1 MSGWTKVILAT
12 LLMVVAI
19 SAFNVALWR
28 RMRDVRR
35 LAEMRAR
42 EEEAGSAEPGAQ
54 PSSTGSSSSQP

>member
-1 MSGWTKVILAT
+1 VSGWTKVILAT

-35 LAEMRAR
+35 LAELRAR
-42 EEEAGSAEPGAQ
+42 EEEAGGEETSAQ
-54 PSSTGSSSSQP
+54 PNSDRSSSSQA

>member
-35 LAEMRAR
+35 LAEAQTR
-42 EEEAGSAEPGAQ
+42 EEEAGGEEASAQ
-54 PSSTGSSSSQP
+54 PSSDGSSSSQA